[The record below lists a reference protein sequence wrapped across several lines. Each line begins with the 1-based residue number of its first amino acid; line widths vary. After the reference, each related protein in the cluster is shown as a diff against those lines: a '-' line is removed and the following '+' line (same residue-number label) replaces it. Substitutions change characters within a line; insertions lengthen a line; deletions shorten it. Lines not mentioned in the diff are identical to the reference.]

1 MVEAVL
7 PEGLGQGD
15 QLLQQ
20 GELILQS
27 LQGGRGGARLG
38 LAIGQGLERLGIDQ
52 SIGRDGAA
60 AEAEVLQLPLGVQ
73 VEGDREG
80 RRRGPSLKGRRLGG
94 GAGEQRQPAVPH
106 AEGFAAVP
114 QEEIEGATKADALG
128 DGRGVHPEALTVL
141 QGLQGDRRKERC
153 IGAAPQL
160 Q

>member
-1 MVEAVL
+1 MAAKGPVRLQDHLPQEPRGGEGGVELNHPALATLIRFRNREFSQSLQVRDAEVEIDGSLVEAVL

-27 LQGGRGGARLG
+27 LQGRRGGARLG

-73 VEGDREG
+73 VEGD
-80 RRRGPSLKGRRLGG
+80 
-94 GAGEQRQPAVPH
+94 
-106 AEGFAAVP
+106 
-114 QEEIEGATKADALG
+114 
-128 DGRGVHPEALTVL
+128 
-141 QGLQGDRRKERC
+141 
-153 IGAAPQL
+153 
-160 Q
+160 